1 MEGDGGEGGR
11 CAGGRRVRVYFHG
24 VVEVASCADGAGVE
38 GTAVGEDGVAD
49 VVAA

>member
-1 MEGDGGEGGR
+1 MEGNGGEGRGCCNR
-11 CAGGRRVRVYFHG
+11 RRVGVHLHW

-38 GTAVGEDGVAD
+38 GTTVGKDGVAD